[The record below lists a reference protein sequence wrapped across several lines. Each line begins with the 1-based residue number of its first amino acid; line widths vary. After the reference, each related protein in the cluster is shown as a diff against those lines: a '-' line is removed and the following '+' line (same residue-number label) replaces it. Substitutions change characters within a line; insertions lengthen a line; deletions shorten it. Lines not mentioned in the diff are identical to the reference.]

1 MGLYPHCFL
10 NIFYKGFW
18 EFFINNGKVF
28 IQGPYNIKEAEKKFL
43 HPQHF

>member
-1 MGLYPHCFL
+1 MGLYPYSFL
-10 NIFYKGFW
+10 NIFYEEFW

-28 IQGPYNIKEAEKKFL
+28 IQGQYNIEEAEKKFL